1 MDDTTFR
8 ELARERLGPLGADEA
23 DRAIDVTLRV
33 LAEACSRC
41 LADHIAEALPP
52 GAATIMRAV
61 IGHELGGDASAIVAR
76 TARREGV
83 RAALGIEH
91 LSAVASVIGEHLDD
105 ETMRLAE
112 AELDPSVVRLL
123 QPRRF
128 APPPVAHHD
137 EHPRTTLSEGHPGS
151 DDPLARAHHPP
162 AHVDSVTGV
171 AHDDERLS
179 TAHGTRQEQQHDT
192 LAEGRSKRT

>member
-1 MDDTTFR
+1 MDDTSFR
-8 ELARERLGPLGADEA
+8 ELARERLGPLGPEES

-52 GAATIMRAV
+52 GAAKIMREV

-83 RAALGIEH
+83 RTALGVEH
-91 LSAVASVIGEHLDD
+91 LGAIASVIGEHLDD

-128 APPPVAHHD
+128 APPTIAHHD
-137 EHPRTTLSEGHPGS
+137 AHPRTTLSEGHPGGT
-151 DDPLARAHHPP
+151 DQLAQAHHSS
-162 AHVDSVTGV
+162 AHVDSVSGV
-171 AHDDERLS
+171 AHEDERLS
-179 TAHGTRQEQQHDT
+179 TAHGTRQEQQHET
-192 LAEGRSKRT
+192 LAEGRSKRS